1 MNWRVTTNGWR
12 CPGFGGLALKQDFQS
27 SYFVRLR
34 SKKLAHKNKNEEGAA
49 RFDFGCPPPRIY
61 TFEEVVTVISCRMHE
76 VNQIQI
82 DSGPPAISM
91 SLIIWISLLLGSIG
105 AGIYYAPYLGLNV
118 ATEWTCPLCLNITS
132 VAGTP
137 FTRFLKFVAA
147 GGLENSALLII
158 VGLLGRLIANEWFP
172 RANKG

>member
-1 MNWRVTTNGWR
+1 
-12 CPGFGGLALKQDFQS
+12 
-27 SYFVRLR
+27 
-34 SKKLAHKNKNEEGAA
+34 
-49 RFDFGCPPPRIY
+49 
-61 TFEEVVTVISCRMHE
+61 VISCRIHE

-82 DSGPPAISM
+82 DSGLPAISM
-91 SLIIWISLLLGSIG
+91 SLIIWISLLLVSLG

-137 FTRFLKFVAA
+137 FTRFPKFVAV

-158 VGLLGRLIANEWFP
+158 VGLL
-172 RANKG
+172 